1 MKKLLVLFPAL
12 LLTAGLVSC
21 GGTEGNSGH
30 TVTAEEAKAF
40 IEKDA
45 DYVTNASTGSLI
57 MKMEAD
63 LGDGAGY
70 QPCVEAEAAFDSN
83 EGSLYS
89 YVYQNITE
97 LGAEYMGSTT
107 AGSSEL
113 LVYKSGSTYS
123 CLAALNGTKAM
134 EQEGLDEDTALSA
147 TTQCVTTI
155 KSMASSIDASNIIDS
170 IEDDESFSTK
180 SYTVSGD
187 YLTISASLTSDEAT
201 GTMSYTFH
209 KKGYISA
216 MSEIQSNGTI
226 TLKTSESVALNG
238 IVTKYSSLK
247 HLK

>member
-21 GGTEGNSGH
+21 GGTGDGGH

-45 DYVTNASTGSLI
+45 DYINNISTGSLI

-70 QPCVEAEAAFDSN
+70 QPCVETEAAFDSN

-155 KSMASSIDASNIIDS
+155 KSMVSSIDASNIIDS
-170 IEDDESFSTK
+170 IEDDESVSTK

-187 YLTISASLTSDEAT
+187 YLTISASLTLDEAT
-201 GTMSYTFH
+201 GTISYTFH

-226 TLKTSESVALNG
+226 TLKTSESVTLNAA
-238 IVTKYSSLK
+238 ITKYSSLQ